1 MKILAFFTLS
11 SLLTCHFALSQEMSV
26 EADALGGLSVQ
37 TKSIEA
43 ISSYTGKDVLAKVTV
58 LPGQSY
64 IFKSPIN
71 VQQIEYLKG
80 AGDKVSRNEPFAII
94 QGPEVHHFYRV
105 FQMKKVLF
113 EQASALFNNSK
124 ALYQR
129 KSLSEQAWL
138 EISNQYHDTKMEFD
152 ELTHF
157 FDLVLSADEENDSLT
172 LASPVAGV
180 IQYSVLNALDIDHTI
195 ASFIP
200 MQAIRLKV
208 NLPFDTTQTPLYISS
223 GNCRLGVDFT
233 ESANSAYYQ
242 SVWTKSLADECA
254 FAIGQIL
261 SATPEYQTNAYK
273 IKQSS
278 VFNWEGDNFIFIQ
291 NKQNYEAVKV
301 TLITSQDDNYI
312 VKSSS
317 VSLANKLALVSS
329 VSAGQGIL
337 LGLGV

>member
-1 MKILAFFTLS
+1 MKILAFLILS
-11 SLLTCHFALSQEMSV
+11 STLTSHLALSQDLSV
-26 EADALGGLSVQ
+26 GVDELGNLAVQ

-43 ISSYTGKDVLAKVTV
+43 ISSYTDKEVLAKVTV

-64 IFKSPIN
+64 VFKSPIN
-71 VQQIEYLKG
+71 VQQIQYLKG
-80 AGDKVSRNEPFAII
+80 VGDNVTKNQPFAII

-113 EQASALFNNSK
+113 RQASSLFENSK

-157 FDLVLSADEENDSLT
+157 FDLVLSADEENDALT

-180 IQYSVLNALDIDHTI
+180 IQYNIQNALDINHTI
-195 ASFIP
+195 ASFTP
-200 MQAIRLKV
+200 KQAIRLKV
-208 NLPFDTTQTPLYISS
+208 NLPIETTQTPLYISN
-223 GNCRLGVDFT
+223 GNCKLAIDFV

-242 SVWTKSLADECA
+242 SVWSKPLTTECT
-254 FAIGQIL
+254 FAIDQIL
-261 SATPEYQTNAYK
+261 SVKPEYQIDAYK
-273 IKQSS
+273 IEQSS
-278 VFNWEGDNFIFIQ
+278 VFNWEGDNYLFIQ

-301 TLITSQDDNYI
+301 TLVTAQDGYFI
-312 VKSSS
+312 VKSS
-317 VSLANKLALVSS
+317 VSLTNKLALVSS
-329 VSAGQGIL
+329 VSAVQGIL
-337 LGLGV
+337 FGLGI